1 MVKKVLIITLTYL
14 LLISFSTSQPVLKDE
29 LDKLDVPPGTTK
41 IGNNLYYDQTEV
53 RNVDYLEFLNWT
65 KRVFGENSENFK
77 SIYPD
82 TTLWGKLDT
91 KYSNLDTAYLTHPQ
105 FRKLSV
111 LGVSNDQAK
120 KFSKWRSD
128 RVMEFILIR
137 DGVLKYK
144 APEKGEAI
152 FTIETYFSG
161 NYKNI
166 KPDLNIIYY
175 PEYRLLD
182 SLENTKTGFKNYCV
196 YKKWSIK

>member
-1 MVKKVLIITLTYL
+1 MVKNVFLIALTYL
-14 LLISFSTSQPVLKDE
+14 LLISCSTSKPVLIND

-41 IGNNLYYDQTEV
+41 IGNNLYYDLTEI
-53 RNVDYLEFLNWT
+53 RNVDYLEFLHWT
-65 KRVFGENSENFK
+65 KRIFGENSEEFK

-82 TTLWGKLDT
+82 TSLWGKLDT
-91 KYSNLDTAYLTHPQ
+91 KYSNLDTIYLTHPV

-128 RVMEFILIR
+128 RVMEFILIKN
-137 DGVLKYK
+137 GVLKYK
-144 APEKGEAI
+144 VPEKDEPI
-152 FTIETYFSG
+152 FTIEKYFSG
-161 NYKNI
+161 NFRNT
-166 KPDLNIIYY
+166 KPDPNIIYY

-196 YKKWSIK
+196 YKKWNI